1 MKRSSRIML
10 FWTINVARLLLAGT
24 FLVSGFVKAVDP
36 MGMLYKLNAYFTH
49 WGMPL
54 AENSLW
60 LRLMVVVLATMEFVL
75 GIYWLLGTRLRFTT
89 WCTTLLL
96 TGWTCLTAYI
106 YLYNPVADCG
116 CFGEAIVMS
125 NGATLAKNVV
135 LLSLSLLCLNQRR
148 YMKRLISER
157 NQWITSIYT
166 WVYIIVLC
174 LYSYH
179 YLPVLDFTDY
189 KVGTNWRA
197 AWYCDFGEDAP
208 EVISTLYFTDR
219 QTEED
224 RTEEVL
230 ADGYVFLLTIPDPNT
245 ADDGNADRIN
255 DLYDDCVDRGYA
267 FLCAIGE
274 PCHPEDVEGWT
285 DRTGAAYPLLMA
297 DAVQLK
303 AMARSNPGLLLLK
316 DGVLIGK
323 WSHND
328 LPVLSENDKWQE
340 AAENGGVRST
350 ALGRLLLW
358 FLLPLAL
365 IILADRLWI
374 GSKFYRHYI
383 YQKRFKQQ
391 KNNEKENCSR

>member
-1 MKRSSRIML
+1 MRRSSRILL
-10 FWTINVARLLLAGT
+10 FWTVNVARLLLAGT

-36 MGMLYKLNAYFTH
+36 MGMLYKLNAYLAH

-54 AENSLW
+54 PEDALL
-60 LRLMVVVLATMEFVL
+60 LRFAVVLLATLEFVL

-96 TGWTCLTAYI
+96 TGLTALTAYI
-106 YLYNPVADCG
+106 WLYNPVADCG

-125 NGATLAKNVV
+125 HGATLAKNVV
-135 LLSLSLLCLNQRR
+135 LLSLSLLCLGRR
-148 YMKRLISER
+148 LYMKRLISER

-166 WVYIIVLC
+166 WVYIIALC
-174 LYSYH
+174 LYSYR
-179 YLPVLDFTDY
+179 YLPVMDFTDY

-197 AWYCDFGEDAP
+197 AWNGDFGEEAP
-208 EVISTLYFTDR
+208 EIISTLYFTDR

-230 ADGYVFLLTIPDPNT
+230 RDGYVALLVIPDAGT

-255 DLYDDCVDRGYA
+255 DLYDDCVDRGYT
-267 FLCAIGE
+267 FLCAVGE
-274 PCHPEDVEGWT
+274 PCDPKDAEGWT

-303 AMARSNPGLLLLK
+303 AMVRANPGLLLLR
-316 DGVLIGK
+316 DGVLVGK

-328 LPVLSENDKWQE
+328 LPVLGEGGKWPE
-340 AAENGGVRST
+340 TAEVGDSRST

-358 FLLPLAL
+358 FLLPLTL

-374 GSKFYRHYI
+374 GSKFYKHYM

-391 KNNEKENCSR
+391 NDHEKENCGR